1 MGSCSSWWWG
11 GGGGREGPARN
22 WFGLAVEAGS
32 LKGKELMHG
41 SSTSSVCGERAVL
54 PASSLIL
61 LDHLSQAPSCST
73 GIMRSALLF
82 AVILA
87 LSLAR
92 SFGAV
97 CEESQE
103 HVGPGGGHSK
113 KDSNLY
119 QLPPSLLRRLY
130 DSRVVSLD
138 GLLKMLS
145 KASVGPKESP
155 LPQKRDMHDFFVGLM
170 GKRNLQPAL
179 APLSTHPVWNEHS
192 SPGLLGYIVKTPTP
206 RCKRFYFP
214 SFSPP
219 L

>member
-1 MGSCSSWWWG
+1 
-11 GGGGREGPARN
+11 
-22 WFGLAVEAGS
+22 
-32 LKGKELMHG
+32 
-41 SSTSSVCGERAVL
+41 
-54 PASSLIL
+54 
-61 LDHLSQAPSCST
+61 
-73 GIMRSALLF
+73 MRSVPLF

-103 HVGPGGGHSK
+103 QGVPGESHSK

-130 DSRVVSLD
+130 DSRSVSLD

-145 KASVGPKESP
+145 KASVGPKESS

-170 GKRNLQPAL
+170 GKRNIQPD
-179 APLSTHPVWNEHS
+179 
-192 SPGLLGYIVKTPTP
+192 TPIDMNQENV
-206 RCKRFYFP
+206 P
-214 SFSPP
+214 SFDTFKYPSNVE
-219 L
+219 

>member
-1 MGSCSSWWWG
+1 
-11 GGGGREGPARN
+11 
-22 WFGLAVEAGS
+22 
-32 LKGKELMHG
+32 
-41 SSTSSVCGERAVL
+41 
-54 PASSLIL
+54 
-61 LDHLSQAPSCST
+61 
-73 GIMRSALLF
+73 MRSAPLF

-103 HVGPGGGHSK
+103 QGVPGGSHSK

-130 DSRVVSLD
+130 DSRSVSLD

-145 KASVGPKESP
+145 KASVGPKESS

-170 GKRNLQPAL
+170 GKRNIQPGRNMWR
-179 APLSTHPVWNEHS
+179 SVE
-192 SPGLLGYIVKTPTP
+192 GLGCWQ
-206 RCKRFYFP
+206 RCSR
-214 SFSPP
+214 SQLLHICHQRERQDFS
-219 L
+219 

>member
-1 MGSCSSWWWG
+1 
-11 GGGGREGPARN
+11 
-22 WFGLAVEAGS
+22 
-32 LKGKELMHG
+32 
-41 SSTSSVCGERAVL
+41 
-54 PASSLIL
+54 
-61 LDHLSQAPSCST
+61 
-73 GIMRSALLF
+73 MRRALLF
-82 AVILA
+82 AAVLA

-92 SFGAV
+92 TFGAV

-103 HVGPGGGHSK
+103 RVGPGEGHS

-170 GKRNLQPAL
+170 GKRNLQPD
-179 APLSTHPVWNEHS
+179 TPVDINQEN
-192 SPGLLGYIVKTPTP
+192 I
-206 RCKRFYFP
+206 P
-214 SFSPP
+214 SFGTFKYPP
-219 L
+219 SVE

>member
-1 MGSCSSWWWG
+1 
-11 GGGGREGPARN
+11 
-22 WFGLAVEAGS
+22 
-32 LKGKELMHG
+32 
-41 SSTSSVCGERAVL
+41 
-54 PASSLIL
+54 
-61 LDHLSQAPSCST
+61 
-73 GIMRSALLF
+73 MRSALLF

-87 LSLAR
+87 LSSAR
-92 SFGAV
+92 SLGAV

-103 HVGPGGGHSK
+103 QVVPGGGLS

-170 GKRNLQPAL
+170 GKRNLQAD
-179 APLSTHPVWNEHS
+179 TPVDINREN
-192 SPGLLGYIVKTPTP
+192 I
-206 RCKRFYFP
+206 P
-214 SFSPP
+214 SFGTFKYPRSVD
-219 L
+219 

>member
-1 MGSCSSWWWG
+1 SPSTPC
-11 GGGGREGPARN
+11 
-22 WFGLAVEAGS
+22 FS
-32 LKGKELMHG
+32 LHG
-41 SSTSSVCGERAVL
+41 STSRVCGERTVL

-61 LDHLSQAPSCST
+61 PDHLPQAQSCST

-103 HVGPGGGHSK
+103 QVVPGGSHSK

-130 DSRVVSLD
+130 DSRSVSLD

-145 KASVGPKESP
+145 KASVGRKQPRAEG
-155 LPQKRDMHDFFVGLM
+155 RDMHDFFVGLM
-170 GKRNLQPAL
+170 GKRNIQPDN
-179 APLSTHPVWNEHS
+179 PIDVNQEN
-192 SPGLLGYIVKTPTP
+192 V
-206 RCKRFYFP
+206 P
-214 SFSPP
+214 SFGTFKYPSNVE
-219 L
+219 